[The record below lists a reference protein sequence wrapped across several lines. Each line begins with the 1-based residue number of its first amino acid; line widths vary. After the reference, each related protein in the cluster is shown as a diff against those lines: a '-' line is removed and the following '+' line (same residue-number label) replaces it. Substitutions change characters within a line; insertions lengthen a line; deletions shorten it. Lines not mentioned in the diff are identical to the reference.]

1 MVEYGGGIENGPAGQ
16 VSGGGGAA
24 GGGGTDLFAPVS
36 SFVDRAVHTIA
47 AMSPGELVLV
57 AVVVFLGLLLLRRAL

>member
-16 VSGGGGAA
+16 VSGGGGA
-24 GGGGTDLFAPVS
+24 GGGTDLFAPVS

-57 AVVVFLGLLLLRRAL
+57 AVVVFVGLLLLRRAL